1 MLTTS
6 LLMTTLDV
14 YCLTDMYTHIHTHTH
29 IHIYC
34 MTSMVRLDTEEWAGL
49 PALYDLKIFVDSDVE
64 KCIERIKIRNRC
76 IPG

>member
-1 MLTTS
+1 
-6 LLMTTLDV
+6 
-14 YCLTDMYTHIHTHTH
+14 
-29 IHIYC
+29 